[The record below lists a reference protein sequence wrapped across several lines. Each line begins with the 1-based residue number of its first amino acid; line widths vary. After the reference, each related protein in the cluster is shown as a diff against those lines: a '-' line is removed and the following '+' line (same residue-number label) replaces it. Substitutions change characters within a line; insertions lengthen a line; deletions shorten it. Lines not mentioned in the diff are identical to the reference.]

1 MNINKSVIDMSSVL
15 IEHLDQIIQIF
26 SIALIIE
33 PFFEVPLE
41 GAVKVPLHLTAQT
54 LLCN

>member
-1 MNINKSVIDMSSVL
+1 MSSVL